1 MKINQIKTLNY
12 LFIIAFSLFAYGC
25 KSQQIQIVGG
35 DSQGQ
40 VVADDNGL
48 QVTPGTCVFYGE
60 VLVVEGGG
68 VIFFVKSL
76 DGCGPGVTRY
86 PKVGTKLSARFR
98 GELPCQVGEHVQVKV
113 SEFEKSYSILEV
125 IPL

>member
-1 MKINQIKTLNY
+1 MKTLNY
-12 LFIIAFSLFAYGC
+12 ILITVFFFFAFGC
-25 KSQQIQIVGG
+25 KSQQVQIIGG
-35 DSQGQ
+35 DSHGQ

-48 QVTPGTCVFYGE
+48 HVTPGTCVFYGE
-60 VLVVEGGG
+60 VLMIEGGG

-86 PKVGTKLSARFR
+86 PKVGAKLSARFR
-98 GELPCQVGEHVQVKV
+98 GEIPCQVGEHVQVKV